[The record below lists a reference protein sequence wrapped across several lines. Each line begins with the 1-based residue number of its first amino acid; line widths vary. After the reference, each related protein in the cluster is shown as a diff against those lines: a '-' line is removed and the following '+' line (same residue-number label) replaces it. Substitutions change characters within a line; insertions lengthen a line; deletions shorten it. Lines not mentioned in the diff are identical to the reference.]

1 MARAP
6 LLLPVAAL
14 ALATACAED
23 SSFVLRWQVGRSEA
37 EAALPL
43 RSVRQCSDLGL
54 GFVRVVTL
62 DYDGNEVDRR
72 EFPCF
77 PDEFKQPDGAAPG
90 PELAAGDYYVTVL
103 GLTRRGLTRPD
114 LDPEDPSDPEPVL
127 ARAGLKVTVR
137 SKGEGAL
144 VDDFR
149 LIGADECAD
158 GIDNDRDGSVDLAD
172 PPCREGQVREDLDL
186 SGALFTFEAQLLG
199 GDNPRATCSNLG
211 LASFRITLDG
221 DAAGARTIPCT
232 TTVQSFSADLPPGEH
247 SWTVEGLDRDGAA
260 VTEALSDPQA
270 ATFTVGA
277 TGFVLVP
284 IAVDF
289 TLASFLA
296 EPPFRGPLPFSI
308 QYQPYPDAPL
318 GRPCDPS
325 NLVDFGELVLGTTR
339 VTLLA
344 DGELATAVTL
354 DELPFPV
361 EAMCSEFD
369 RLRVTSD
376 LVWSTVE
383 GASRYAL
390 QVESWAEGDDPQTA
404 APCFSNAAAPAV
416 LAPNIDLALA
426 VPRVRSDGACA
437 DCTSNTQCT
446 RCEDG
451 VCLPPSPTQP

>member
-1 MARAP
+1 MARHP

-23 SSFVLRWQVGRSEA
+23 PSFVLRWQVGRSEA
-37 EAALPL
+37 EADRPL
-43 RSVRQCSDLGL
+43 RTVRQCSDLGIAR
-54 GFVRVVTL
+54 VRIVTR

-77 PDEFKQPDGAAPG
+77 PDEFKQADGAAPG
-90 PELAAGDYYVTVL
+90 PELGAGDYFVTVL

-114 LDPEDPSDPEPVL
+114 PNPEDPDDPDPVL

-144 VDDFR
+144 VDGFR

-172 PPCREGQVREDLDL
+172 PPCREGQVREDQDL

-232 TTVQSFSADLPPGEH
+232 TTAQSFSADLPPGPH
-247 SWTVEGLDRDGAA
+247 SWAVEGLDRDGVV
-260 VTEALSDPQA
+260 VTEALGDPQSP
-270 ATFTVGA
+270 TFTIGA
-277 TGFVLVP
+277 TGFTLVP

-289 TLASFLA
+289 SLASFLA

-308 QYQPYPDAPL
+308 QYLPYPDAPL
-318 GRPCDPS
+318 ARPCDPTG
-325 NLVDFGELVLGTTR
+325 LVDLGELVLGTTR

-344 DGELATAVTL
+344 DGAVATQVTL
-354 DELPFPV
+354 DDEPFPV
-361 EAMCSEFD
+361 ESMCSEFD
-369 RLRVTSD
+369 RVRVTSD
-376 LVWSTVE
+376 LVWSTVD
-383 GASRYAL
+383 GASNYAL
-390 QVESWAEGDDPQTA
+390 QVESWAAGDDPQTA
-404 APCFSNAAAPAV
+404 APCFSNAAAPAI
-416 LAPNIDLALA
+416 LAPKVDLALA

-437 DCTSNTQCT
+437 DCSSNKQCP